1 MKKTLLVIVCL
12 LLLLPVVSI
21 GEPFTLDGYK
31 WDEWGKSG
39 DSGKSLK
46 LGFAMGWVE
55 SGKLLDY
62 GLLVFIA
69 HIRSEEWRKGLRKLE
84 PAFPPLQ
91 NTQNIVNSFLKEKG
105 LYLPNVTCGQIVD
118 VIDKVY
124 SDPRVKTWEI
134 DDVMPLVMGR
144 LKEGWTEK
152 DLDEVIAFIIKER
165 EFYKKDVN
173 FKNESESQKWLK
185 EYEEL
190 RSVEPKVLKALR
202 AYKFE

>member
-1 MKKTLLVIVCL
+1 M
-12 LLLLPVVSI
+12 
-21 GEPFTLDGYK
+21 
-31 WDEWGKSG
+31 
-39 DSGKSLK
+39 
-46 LGFAMGWVE
+46 
-55 SGKLLDY
+55 
-62 GLLVFIA
+62 
-69 HIRSEEWRKGLRKLE
+69 
-84 PAFPPLQ
+84 
-91 NTQNIVNSFLKEKG
+91 
-105 LYLPNVTCGQIVD
+105 
-118 VIDKVY
+118 IDKVY

>member
-1 MKKTLLVIVCL
+1 MKRALFVIVCL
-12 LLLLPVVSI
+12 LMLLPLSI
-21 GEPFTLDGYK
+21 GQSAEKSVVDGY
-31 WDEWGKSG
+31 EWNIWNRSEKT
-39 DSGKSLK
+39 
-46 LGFAMGWVE
+46 GFAMGWVT
-55 SGKLLDY
+55 SGKLLDH
-62 GLLVFIA
+62 GLLVFIL

-84 PAFPPLQ
+84 PAFPPP
-91 NTQNIVNSFLKEKG
+91 QNIVNSFLKEKG
-105 LYLPNVTCGQIVD
+105 LDLSGVTFGQVVD